1 MKSCVAAISSSPF
14 LGVTRFDLF
23 CKTQNRITDG
33 MKLLD
38 NAGLMTKLNSTDYC
52 NVM

>member
-23 CKTQNRITDG
+23 CKTQNRISDG
-33 MKLLD
+33 TKMVH
-38 NAGLMTKLNSTDYC
+38 NAGC
-52 NVM
+52 NDDS